1 MAPVQVHVGVCGAGL
16 GGLAA
21 AIALQRGGAEVTILE
36 AATEL
41 GEIGAGIQ
49 VRLVSSSVP
58 TMIDNWRIDFPQRLA
73 IRYTMGS

>member
-1 MAPVQVHVGVCGAGL
+1 MLNARAAMAPVQVHVGVCGAGL

-21 AIALQRGGAEVTILE
+21 AIALKRGGAKVTILE

-49 VRLVSSSVP
+49 VCLWPLSASPVRE
-58 TMIDNWRIDFPQRLA
+58 
-73 IRYTMGS
+73 

>member
-1 MAPVQVHVGVCGAGL
+1 MPPVELHVGIVGAGL

-21 AIALQRGGAEVTILE
+21 AIALKRGGAKVSILE

-49 VRLVSSSVP
+49 VCCIEFL
-58 TMIDNWRIDFPQRLA
+58 
-73 IRYTMGS
+73 